1 MKTTKQSES
10 ELSKQIQLEA
20 LKHKCILYRNNQ
32 GGFKDKTGRFVFFG
46 LGNTSKKLSDK
57 WKTSDL
63 IGYTVVEIT
72 PDMVGKK
79 VAVFT
84 AIEVKR
90 KGATKDAR
98 YKAQENFTNQ
108 VRNNG
113 GIASIINSL
122 ETLKDLF
129 KSFWTQG

>member
-1 MKTTKQSES
+1 MKTMKQSES

-20 LKHKCILYRNNQ
+20 LKHKCILYRNNA
-32 GGFKDKTGRFVFFG
+32 GAMRDAVGRVVRYG
-46 LGNTSKKLSDK
+46 LGNISKDLWDK

-98 YKAQENFTNQ
+98 YKAQENFITQ
-108 VRNNG
+108 VRDQG
-113 GIASIINSL
+113 GIASIIFSL